1 MIFSQMRVNVS
12 ANMMILFNFIQLQV
26 VHYLD

>member
-1 MIFSQMRVNVS
+1 MIFNQMMVNVS

>member
-1 MIFSQMRVNVS
+1 MIFSQMMVNVS
-12 ANMMILFNFIQLQV
+12 ANMMMLFNFIQLQV

>member
-1 MIFSQMRVNVS
+1 MIFNQLMVNVS

>member
-1 MIFSQMRVNVS
+1 MIFSQMMVNVS